1 MAKTITSDQVVKAA
15 EELGKP
21 EFTRSEVAEK
31 LDVKTTEIKDGFKEA
46 RQAERLEKVRDD
58 EEGTGVF
65 RLTAA

>member
-1 MAKTITSDQVVKAA
+1 MAKTITSDQVVGAA

-31 LDVKTTEIKDGFKEA
+31 LDVKTTAIKDAFKEA
-46 RQAERLEKVRDD
+46 RQADRLEKVRDD
-58 EEGTGVF
+58 EEGTGIF